1 MDNLTTAYAIYGDKL
16 LESMERVYWL
26 RRGDDRH
33 REFYEG
39 RPELLACET
48 RVASVR
54 NQEFFDIS
62 LFLLFLKDAGF
73 F

>member
-1 MDNLTTAYAIYGDKL
+1 MEKLTAAYAKYGDKL

-33 REFYEG
+33 REFYDS
-39 RPELLACET
+39 RPELLACEA
-48 RVASVR
+48 RIARLR

-62 LFLLFLKDAGF
+62 LFLLFLKDAGSF
-73 F
+73 